1 MIVGVKQEYIRLL
14 QIKYKSESSYEFKKL
29 YAK

>member
-1 MIVGVKQEYIRLL
+1 MSVKHESIRLL

-29 YAK
+29 YVK